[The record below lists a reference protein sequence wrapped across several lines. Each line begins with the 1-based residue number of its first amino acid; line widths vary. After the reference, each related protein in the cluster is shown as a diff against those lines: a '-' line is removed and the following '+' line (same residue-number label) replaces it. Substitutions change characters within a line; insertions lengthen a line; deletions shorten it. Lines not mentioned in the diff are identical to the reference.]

1 MPAAVRGEVALVSFD
16 DYEWMR
22 VSSPAITAV
31 GQPIEAMADTVWQRL
46 RSRIGGDT
54 SPPREFRLACSFE
67 VRASSGRR
75 PGTAPSVARPSS
87 DGIVRS
93 TSGRT
98 NMAITRRSALT
109 LATGIIAAGTLP
121 GLTRYAIAQD
131 KPEIVTVVKIGGIP
145 WFNAMEVGI
154 KKEGEALGVDASMIG
169 PTQADAAQQ
178 VRAVEDLIAR
188 KVDVIAVVPND
199 ATALEPVFKRAQE
212 AGIKVLTH
220 ESPDQKFN
228 DWNVELTTVDGF
240 GETHM
245 EALAKAMGGEGKY
258 IVYVGSLTVP
268 LHNKWADAA
277 IALQKEKYPKMELVA
292 DRFGVAESLDDS
304 YKTALDQMRANP
316 DLKGILAFG
325 SQGPIGAA
333 RAVEERGKEESVAV
347 VGPFSPGQGA
357 KYIKSGAIR
366 EGFIWN
372 PMQAGETIVYIGN
385 MLAKGETPTD
395 GMELPGLGKVSVDP
409 ETRNI
414 LAQKLQPINKDT
426 IDELVGMGL

>member
-1 MPAAVRGEVALVSFD
+1 MTSTRRRLLRYAAAV
-16 DYEWMR
+16 
-22 VSSPAITAV
+22 P
-31 GQPIEAMADTVWQRL
+31 
-46 RSRIGGDT
+46 
-54 SPPREFRLACSFE
+54 LAF
-67 VRASSGRR
+67 
-75 PGTAPSVARPSS
+75 
-87 DGIVRS
+87 
-93 TSGRT
+93 
-98 NMAITRRSALT
+98 T
-109 LATGIIAAGTLP
+109 LAGGAL
-121 GLTRYAIAQD
+121 AQD
-131 KPEIVTVVKIGGIP
+131 PPEIVTVVKIGGIP

-154 KKEGEALGVDASMIG
+154 QKEGEELGVNASMIG

-228 DWNVELTTVDGF
+228 DWNVELTTVEGF
-240 GETHM
+240 GEQHM
-245 EALAKAMGGEGKY
+245 EALAKAMGGEGEY

-277 IALQKEKYPKMELVA
+277 IALQKEKYPNMKLVA

-316 DLKGILAFG
+316 NLKGILAFG

-333 RAVEERGKEESVAV
+333 RAVEERGKEASIAV

-372 PMQAGETIVYIGN
+372 PMLAGEVIVYIGN

-395 GMELPGLGKVSVDP
+395 GMDVPGLGPVKVDP
-409 ETRNI
+409 GTRNI
-414 LAQKLQPINKDT
+414 LAQKLQPINKET
-426 IDELVGMGL
+426 IDELVEIGL